1 MNNAE
6 KVIDAI
12 KSGYLWVID
21 KIEAHPHIVF
31 WSGSV
36 ALAVALYF

>member
-21 KIEAHPHIVF
+21 KIEAHPHYVL
-31 WSGSV
+31 WV
-36 ALAVALYF
+36 VLAYVVVRR

>member
-6 KVIDAI
+6 KVIDHI

-21 KIEAHPHIVF
+21 KIEEHPHWVLWI
-31 WSGSV
+31 
-36 ALAVALYF
+36 ALAYVAVRR